1 MIIDDDCAHNND
13 KEYRVIEEIFK
24 HVDFYAF
31 QFSSIECIEDLQK
44 QEDIEIAFSGL
55 IVAALRMDGGRN
67 AKYFR
72 TETREHFYL

>member
-31 QFSSIECIEDLQK
+31 QFSSIEYIEDLQK
-44 QEDIEIAFSGL
+44 KKKTLNKIE
-55 IVAALRMDGGRN
+55 
-67 AKYFR
+67 
-72 TETREHFYL
+72 